1 MRRRKWD
8 AKSKAL
14 IVIEGLKGKPV
25 VEICTEHQI
34 SQSQYYQWRDQ
45 FLANAARAFE
55 PHQYTRKEAH
65 LEQENARLKKL
76 IGALTLALK
85 KATSCWDNTA
95 TIAAGGP
102 AG

>member
-1 MRRRKWD
+1 MHRRKWD

-14 IVIEGLKGKPV
+14 IVLEGLKGKPV

-55 PHQYTRKEAH
+55 TPQYTRKDAH

-76 IGALTLALK
+76 VGELTLELTK
-85 KATSCWDNTA
+85 SDELL
-95 TIAAGGP
+95 G
-102 AG
+102 

>member
-1 MRRRKWD
+1 MHRRKWD

-45 FLANAARAFE
+45 FLANAARALE
-55 PHQYTRKEAH
+55 AHQYTRKEAH
-65 LEQENARLKKL
+65 LERENARLKRL
-76 IGALTLALK
+76 VGELTLELK
-85 KATSCWDNTA
+85 KSDELL
-95 TIAAGGP
+95 G
-102 AG
+102 